1 MLGLHLFAFQ
11 AEMRRLFGHGECV
24 FDKDDTIYVP
34 YGKVDYYRQRIEQS
48 CWGCIVEL
56 PKENATKI
64 K

>member
-1 MLGLHLFAFQ
+1 MLPAGVSKID
-11 AEMRRLFGHGECV
+11 ECV